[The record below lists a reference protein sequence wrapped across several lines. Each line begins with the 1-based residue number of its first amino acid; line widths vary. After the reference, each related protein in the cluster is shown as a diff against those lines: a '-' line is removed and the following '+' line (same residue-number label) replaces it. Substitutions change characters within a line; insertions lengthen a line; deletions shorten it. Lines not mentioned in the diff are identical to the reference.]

1 MSERPKS
8 LFHYTTAAG
17 LLGILRESVLWAT
30 EARFLNDAQEAVY
43 ARDLLVSAL
52 HDIENPAA
60 LDSTHPAHSFADSFD
75 EVFRRYMS
83 YVEEELGSETLPVYV
98 TCFCESGDLLS
109 QWRAYGSDHGYAIE
123 LETDAL
129 EATLARIPGYG
140 PSKMLMQVRY
150 GEEEAVSVLSAAVQ
164 SVSADT
170 NLGHVGVHAHYMAL
184 QLSAMLAGVK
194 NPGFR
199 EEREWRLIAA
209 FEAGDIDIAKFRLTP
224 MAIIPYIEIPFPRD
238 AVMSITVGPG
248 RHAVLRKL
256 GVERLVRTLSCDPPV
271 ICSDLPLRT

>member
-30 EARFLNDAQEAVY
+30 EARFLNDAQEAIY
-43 ARDLLVSAL
+43 ARELFVSAL
-52 HDIENPAA
+52 RDIENPA
-60 LDSTHPAHSFADSFD
+60 LDPTHPGHSFADSFD
-75 EVFRRYMS
+75 EVFRRYTS
-83 YVEEELGSETLPVYV
+83 QVEEELGSEQVPVYV

-109 QWRAYGSDHGYAIE
+109 QWRAYGSDHGYALE

-129 EATLARIPGYG
+129 EATLENVPAYG
-140 PSKMLMQVRY
+140 KMLMQVRY
-150 GEEEAVSVLSAAVQ
+150 GAEEAVSVVSAAVQ
-164 SVSADT
+164 SVSADS
-170 NLGHVGVHAHYMAL
+170 NLGHAGVHAHYMAL

-248 RHAVLRKL
+248 RHALLRKL
-256 GVERLVRTLSCDPPV
+256 GVERLVRTLSCNPPV